1 MLDAPLPSLP
11 PLPPLPS
18 TTTAATTRFHASQ
31 GAAPHTLVLAT
42 EVSVALVIN
51 GIAHAVLMATPADL
65 GALALGFLL
74 TEGIIDQA
82 SDCYDLQIEP
92 LSAQCVGLPEG
103 IDAVQVD
110 LQIAARCMARLQ
122 SKRRSMSGRTGCG
135 VCGVESFVGL
145 DLDCPPVPAAPWL
158 AQVDAP
164 TVLAAM
170 QALYHQQPLHHASQS
185 VHAAA
190 WADASGQV
198 LHVMEDVGRHNALDK
213 LIGHLAQTGQ
223 LNPREPQAAPGFV
236 LLSSRGSHELVRKCA
251 RVGIAALATLSAPTA
266 MGVRMAE
273 LTQLRL
279 WGLCRG
285 PSATLFTPGGIP
297 AQPGQPQARA

>member
-1 MLDAPLPSLP
+1 MFDSTLP
-11 PLPPLPS
+11 
-18 TTTAATTRFHASQ
+18 TTWTTATTRFDTTAGEA
-31 GAAPHTLVLAT
+31 GATQQALVLAA
-42 EVSVALVIN
+42 EVPVALVIN

-65 GALALGFLL
+65 AVLALGFLL

-122 SKRRSMSGRTGCG
+122 AKRRNFSGRTGCG
-135 VCGVESFVGL
+135 VCGVESFTGL
-145 DLDCPPVPAAPWL
+145 DLDCPPVPAPAWL

-164 TVLAAM
+164 TVLTAM
-170 QALYHQQPLHHASQS
+170 QALHHQQSLHHRTHA

-190 WADASGQV
+190 WADGHGQV
-198 LHVMEDVGRHNALDK
+198 LHLMEDVGRHNALDK
-213 LIGHLAQTGQ
+213 LIGYLAQAGQ
-223 LNPREPQAAPGFV
+223 LGPQTAPGFV

-266 MGVRMAE
+266 MGVRMAQ
-273 LTQLRL
+273 LTQVRL
-279 WGLCRG
+279 WGLCRN
-285 PSATLFTPGGIP
+285 PAATLFAPGGAPAPGAPIP
-297 AQPGQPQARA
+297 GPAREL

>member
-18 TTTAATTRFHASQ
+18 TTTAATTRLHASQ

-42 EVSVALVIN
+42 EVPVALVIN

-74 TEGIIDQA
+74 TEGIIDQV

-122 SKRRSMSGRTGCG
+122 GKRRSMSGRTGCG

-145 DLDCPPVPAAPWL
+145 DLDCPRCPPPLGWPRWMRPRCWPPCRPCTTSSPCTTPANPCTLPPGPMPA
-158 AQVDAP
+158 
-164 TVLAAM
+164 
-170 QALYHQQPLHHASQS
+170 
-185 VHAAA
+185 
-190 WADASGQV
+190 
-198 LHVMEDVGRHNALDK
+198 GRCC
-213 LIGHLAQTGQ
+213 T
-223 LNPREPQAAPGFV
+223 
-236 LLSSRGSHELVRKCA
+236 
-251 RVGIAALATLSAPTA
+251 
-266 MGVRMAE
+266 
-273 LTQLRL
+273 
-279 WGLCRG
+279 
-285 PSATLFTPGGIP
+285 
-297 AQPGQPQARA
+297 

>member
-1 MLDAPLPSLP
+1 M
-11 PLPPLPS
+11 
-18 TTTAATTRFHASQ
+18 
-31 GAAPHTLVLAT
+31 LAT
-42 EVSVALVIN
+42 EVPVALVIN

-297 AQPGQPQARA
+297 AQPGQPQASA